1 MIYNSY
7 LVASPI
13 FDLYECNTMKFC
25 KGCVRDR
32 WFSRYACV
40 VTGERNNMGTRGDS
54 RCLTCTRHNFRAL
67 EHVSVLHSGSPVR
80 ERVVG
85 QTRKTCYSNE
95 GLAIKTAGRNEM
107 THWMNKL
114 SLKLV
119 LFSLVL
125 LLIFPSFDIT
135 GLNIKFP
142 PDPLSIYG
150 FFCQSR
156 ERFTLSLSLYSIEIY
171 LRLS

>member
-1 MIYNSY
+1 MYYKISQR
-7 LVASPI
+7 I
-13 FDLYECNTMKFC
+13 
-25 KGCVRDR
+25 VRDR
-32 WFSRYACV
+32 WISRHACV
-40 VTGERNNMGTRGDS
+40 IIRERNNMRTRGDS

-80 ERVVG
+80 ERVG

-125 LLIFPSFDIT
+125 LLIFPCFDIT

-142 PDPLSIYG
+142 HSLSIYE

-156 ERFTLSLSLYSIEIY
+156 ERFIFSLLYSIEIY